1 MQYWIFRP
9 GKRAGPPSPDLT
21 AIQAMGYLP
30 QFRHDLFISYRRV
43 SNDTPDRWVDTFCDD
58 MRSQLRERV
67 GEVAIWRDTSELRAG
82 DAWRPEIAEAVES
95 TGIFMAL
102 MARTYFDSDEC
113 RKELDRFLGRLKA
126 PEGNGGRKLLPIYKH
141 PPRNPDEMPAELRE
155 IGHHEFFVQE
165 PRGWREL
172 DRKRDADDYWERMSR
187 MVQDL
192 TQALEDLHGRQK
204 KQALGSIF
212 INRVA
217 PELLQERERLRSD
230 LQQRGFRV
238 VPEHEILWNAAD
250 HQQRLVQD
258 LSGALLSVHLVSGN
272 ASIEPLSAE
281 RDRAQ
286 LALAQAELARLGRP
300 APLVWIQGAA
310 SVAPQQQALID
321 YIRND
326 LCNAGVDYLQGSL
339 EELKTQLLDSLPRPT
354 TPVLVKP
361 PKLAVL
367 VEAADLAD
375 LGPLKALLAGKL
387 GLDVRSVGFRGS
399 QPEDEAR
406 LRKTLALCGQ
416 VLVFWSRQPE
426 DWVTDLFDLEALA
439 GHLGRDRLGV
449 YVSGEGS
456 VQKSTFENASAR
468 VLQALVSQN
477 EAGLREFLAAAAV
490 SRP

>member
-1 MQYWIFRP
+1 
-9 GKRAGPPSPDLT
+9 
-21 AIQAMGYLP
+21 MGYLP

-43 SNDTPDRWVDTFCDD
+43 SNDTPDRWVDTFCED

-67 GEVAIWRDTSELRAG
+67 GEVAIWRDTAELRAG

-126 PEGNGGRKLLPIYKH
+126 PEGGGGRKLLPIFKH

-204 KQALGSIF
+204 KQALGTVF

-230 LQQRGFRV
+230 LQQRGFLV

-250 HQQRLVQD
+250 HQQRLLQD
-258 LSGALLSVHLVSGN
+258 LSNALLCVHLVSGN
-272 ASIEPLSAE
+272 ASIEPLTPE
-281 RDRAQ
+281 RDRTQ
-286 LALAQAELARLGRP
+286 LALAQAEMARLGRP
-300 APLVWIQGAA
+300 APLVWIQAA
-310 SVAPQQQALID
+310 ATVAPPQQALID

-339 EELKTQLLDSLPRPT
+339 EELKSLMQDSLP
-354 TPVLVKP
+354 KP
-361 PKLAVL
+361 AAATLAKPRKVAVI
-367 VEAADLAD
+367 VEAQDLAD
-375 LGPLKALLAGKL
+375 LGPLKTLLAHKL
-387 GLDVRSVGFRGS
+387 GLDVRSMVFEGDA
-399 QPEDEAR
+399 PEDEAR
-406 LRKTLALCGQ
+406 LRKTLAQCSQ

-426 DWVTDLFDLEALA
+426 DWVTDLFDHPALA
-439 GHLGRDRLGV
+439 GHLGPERLCV
-449 YVSGEGS
+449 YAAGEGS
-456 VQKSTFENASAR
+456 VQKATFENASAR
-468 VLQALVSQN
+468 TVAGLVSLN
-477 EAGLREFLAAAAV
+477 EAGLRGFFGGKLAPA
-490 SRP
+490 P